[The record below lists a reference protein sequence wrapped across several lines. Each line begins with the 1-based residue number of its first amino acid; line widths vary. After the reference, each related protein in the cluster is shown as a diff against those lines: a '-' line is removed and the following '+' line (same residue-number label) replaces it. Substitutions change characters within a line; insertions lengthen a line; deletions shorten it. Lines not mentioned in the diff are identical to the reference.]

1 MDRRRKA
8 PPKRTPPKRAPPRRA
23 PAAAPSRIPNTLA
36 TNVAKLGQ
44 PSRIPNTLPTA
55 AASLSNKQTDLKN
68 VMQALNS
75 AHGNMGGMMIP
86 GTDSRLPTS
95 VVSNP
100 PPIPTARPQIGPV
113 MPQGGPAMSV
123 APSFLR
129 PPRM

>member
-8 PPKRTPPKRAPPRRA
+8 PPKRAPPRRA

-68 VMQALNS
+68 VMQLNS

-113 MPQGGPAMSV
+113 MPQGPAMSV